1 MKKTVAKR
9 LALGVSVMAIA
20 LAGCSGSHERSV
32 NDRVRNDGYRVDA
45 SLVRFGERESIRAGG
60 TQLSDSVYVGA
71 KPVPLGSGAALPAR
85 LETLNAVTIS
95 SNDPLTLN
103 QIAARLT
110 ESTGIQHSVSLDSTG
125 SLSNT
130 QGAVTT
136 LDASGQPITTA
147 PSNYVSSGAAASS
160 GSDLTMQP
168 RLRGPLSK
176 VLDQIASTFDVD
188 WTYEGNRVLFRA
200 FVTKQYQISSL
211 PSATTA
217 TSSIGGGSGSSGG
230 SSTMSTS
237 TQSASDVWAD
247 VRAAIAGLVGPGGNI
262 SMSPST
268 GMITVTARA
277 ADQARVAS
285 YIRDLNGIVGQ
296 QVSFDVNVLTVN
308 LNEESSQGID
318 LNAVFGRGVGG
329 QGRTSVSGEA
339 GAVNFGIVRGDF
351 SLDAVV
357 RALSNQGRVS
367 VTTRAAT
374 NTSNN
379 RITPVNIT
387 DTTSYVSGYECDS
400 ATDNAPQ
407 TCRPEVDTIETGFQ
421 IQLMPRVMNN
431 REIMVHFS
439 LRLSELTAL
448 LTAPG
453 ENQQQLP
460 QISETSMEQQ
470 PVLGNGQTLVLAGFE
485 RTRAEMSSS
494 GYDRRTPGIGGT
506 VENARSRVATV
517 ILITPRLIDRQ
528 RVAGN

>member
-1 MKKTVAKR
+1 MKRTVAKR
-9 LALGVSVMAIA
+9 LILGVSVMAITLGG
-20 LAGCSGSHERSV
+20 LAGCSTSHEQST
-32 NDRVRNDGYRVDA
+32 NNRVRDDGYRVDA
-45 SLVRFGERESIRAGG
+45 SLVRFNERETVRAGG

-95 SNDPLTLN
+95 SNEPLTLS

-125 SLSNT
+125 AISAN
-130 QGAVTT
+130 QGVVTT
-136 LDASGQPITTA
+136 DESGATV
-147 PSNYVSSGAAASS
+147 PSNYVASS
-160 GSDLTMQP
+160 GPAAVGGDMTMQP

-176 VLDQIASTFDVD
+176 VLDQVASTFDVD
-188 WTYEGNRVLFRA
+188 WTYEGNRILFRA

-217 TSSIGGGSGSSGG
+217 SSSIGGGSSGGG
-230 SSTMSTS
+230 SSSMSTETS
-237 TQSASDVWAD
+237 SASDVWAD

-262 SMSPST
+262 SISPST

-296 QVSFDVNVLTVN
+296 QVSFDINVLTVN

-329 QGRTSVSGEA
+329 SGRTSVSGEA

-357 RALSNQGRVS
+357 RALSSQGRVS

-400 ATDNAPQ
+400 ATDSSPR

-431 REIMVHFS
+431 REIMVHFA

-453 ENQQQLP
+453 EEQQQLP

-470 PVLGNGQTLVLAGFE
+470 PVLGNGQTFVLAGFE
-485 RTRAEMSSS
+485 RTRAEINKS
-494 GYDRRTPGIGGT
+494 GYDRRIPGIGGQ
-506 VENARSRVATV
+506 VENIRSRVATV

-528 RVAGN
+528 KIAGN